1 MGAGGRKLFCHP
13 FFFGGGRGSEKYPV
27 RLRGGGGGGGRKRFG
42 DSNENV
48 PQPLPLSPA
57 PNPNLTINDWSLIY

>member
-27 RLRGGGGGGGRKRFG
+27 RLRGGGGGGG
-42 DSNENV
+42 S
-48 PQPLPLSPA
+48 
-57 PNPNLTINDWSLIY
+57 